1 MQIFGQDTS
10 LRRLKHRFEVNIK
23 INIWE
28 AVLRYELDSSS
39 LEWDLIVGFYDY
51 GNESPG
57 FVKAGHFFI
66 NQVTINLT
74 IELL

>member
-1 MQIFGQDTS
+1 
-10 LRRLKHRFEVNIK
+10 
-23 INIWE
+23 
-28 AVLRYELDSSS
+28 VLRYELDSSS